1 MGRKEKESN
10 PMQAWRRK
18 EKEKVSKAR
27 KKARGDKISEIP
39 AYRRDPAPLVSEIYR
54 LNVLDYEGRLNS
66 DMKQHKKHLLD
77 QFQSIKRARS
87 AAGLETVEL
96 VEFDAEAYEAAKLT
110 QLQKKRIKTTESSE
124 DHLHSKNDTYLNENE
139 KKEIEFPKLPESP
152 EPTESE
158 LLDLGL
164 PIYSPFPYVPDFEV
178 DEEDEI
184 NLQNDN
190 DDNNLDDLKSQLE
203 AEYEIFKNSL
213 NENE

>member
-1 MGRKEKESN
+1 MGRKEKETN

-77 QFQSIKRARS
+77 QFQSIKKARL
-87 AAGLETVEL
+87 AAGLETIEL

-110 QLQKKRIKTTESSE
+110 QLQKNRIKTTESSNN
-124 DHLHSKNDTYLNENE
+124 HLRSKNNEN
-139 KKEIEFPKLPESP
+139 KFPILPESP

-158 LLDLGL
+158 
-164 PIYSPFPYVPDFEV
+164 
-178 DEEDEI
+178 
-184 NLQNDN
+184 
-190 DDNNLDDLKSQLE
+190 
-203 AEYEIFKNSL
+203 
-213 NENE
+213 